1 MVYVAR
7 MGTEEREA
15 RSIEEFAAVLD
26 AAFGAGHEASP
37 EVRAADGRTRPLSCA
52 ETVRL
57 LDLYAA
63 RAA

>member
-1 MVYVAR
+1 MVYIAKV
-7 MGTEEREA
+7 GTEEREA
-15 RSIEEFAAVLD
+15 RSIEEFVVVLD
-26 AAFGAGHEASP
+26 AAFGAGQEARP
-37 EVRAADGRTRPLSCA
+37 EVRATDGHTRPLSCA